1 MAKTYIGIDVDSNLL
16 RVVALEETGSELK
29 TVAIVQRDLESAD
42 QTAEVIA
49 TILGEWD
56 TTNARMAIALS
67 VGSAL
72 TRQITFPFGDRK
84 KIAAAVPLELGARLP
99 IDLSN
104 HFINSLP
111 PVPLEGKF
119 STIGLALPL
128 DLIETT
134 VAPFDEQQ
142 LPLRHVGI
150 APFAYISRLK
160 EQPDDCL
167 LIEIRQYEISTL
179 LVQGGEPVSYRTFA
193 RSSSLSAADTVEQIC
208 RDVMSLQKSTGLENL
223 LILLIGPGLDSD
235 LQKLITAVLPNAS
248 VPNESF
254 EGDELP
260 APFLPALALAR
271 LAAAQG
277 RRSFNLRQGQFAF
290 RGSMAP
296 FRKQLIAAALLLT
309 LTLVALI
316 GGSWLSY
323 ARKATTANQLQKQL
337 QALYLQTFPQTTDV
351 PKDIPLHMTS
361 RLNEARRQSQVLG
374 GPVSAPLPT
383 IEAVTRA
390 VPAGSETMIKELN
403 YDKDG
408 IRLAGRAKSFD
419 AVDQLAAGLKSELIF
434 ADARISDAKMS
445 VDGKRV
451 DFRIELSYAEQGVQ
465 Q

>member
-16 RVVALEETGSELK
+16 RVVALEESGSDLK
-29 TVAIVQRDLESAD
+29 TVAIVQRDLKSAD
-42 QTAEVIA
+42 ETAEVIA

-67 VGSAL
+67 AGSVL
-72 TRQITFPFGDRK
+72 TRQLTFPFGDRK

-104 HFINSLP
+104 HFISSLP
-111 PVPLEGKF
+111 PVPFEGKF

-128 DLIETT
+128 DLIQST

-160 EQPDDCL
+160 EQPEDCL
-167 LIEIRQYEISTL
+167 LIEIRQHEISTL
-179 LVQGGEPVSYRTFA
+179 LVQAGEPVSYRTFA
-193 RSSSLSAADTVEQIC
+193 RNTVISAVDTVEQVR

-223 LILLIGPGLDSD
+223 PILLVGPGLDSD
-235 LQKLITAVLPNAS
+235 LQKLITAALPNTS
-248 VPNESF
+248 IPKEVF
-254 EGDELP
+254 EDDEMP
-260 APFLPALALAR
+260 VQFLPALALAR

-277 RRSFNLRQGQFAF
+277 SNSFNLRQGQFAF
-290 RGSMAP
+290 RGSLAP

-323 ARKATTANQLQKQL
+323 ARKAVAADK
-337 QALYLQTFPQTTDV
+337 LQTQLAAIYLDVFPGKKV
-351 PKDIPLHMTS
+351 PKDIKSDMLS
-361 RLNEARRQSQVLG
+361 RLSEARRQSQILG

-383 IEAVTRA
+383 LEAVTRA
-390 VPAGSETMIKELN
+390 MPTNTETFVKELN

-408 IRLAGRAKSFD
+408 VRLAGWAKSFD
-419 AVDQLAAGLKSELIF
+419 EVDQLAAGLKSEVIF

-451 DFRIELSYAEQGVQ
+451 DFRIEVSFAEQGVQ